1 MVKKILIIFS
11 LILAFIIG
19 GLGSDVVI
27 SSYPVNIESKDAK
40 MFQEAKLYLDTSID
54 YMSKNWW
61 CSGVLHQN
69 DSTFFF
75 FEEGELPNIRKTKL
89 FGFYENVQ
97 FVPYFGFPMN
107 IVFFKGVF
115 VGGFQDEI

>member
-61 CSGVLHQN
+61 CSGVLQSQWSARN
-69 DSTFFF
+69 YPN
-75 FEEGELPNIRKTKL
+75 EGSLHCER
-89 FGFYENVQ
+89 
-97 FVPYFGFPMN
+97 
-107 IVFFKGVF
+107 
-115 VGGFQDEI
+115 